1 MRRRGI
7 CLLAAVLLAMGA
19 LGAQAAQ
26 QPAADTAQPT
36 ESTANR
42 PDAAQTDAQA
52 AQVAAQVTDD
62 AGARYAVLEDGSR
75 STKITLSGQSLT
87 IRGEGDFCGIYLIW
101 DQPPGQW
108 TAQGEGVSLSGGEEG
123 FLHEYLPLP
132 QRCDTLTLTAPAG
145 AICCDIY
152 LFGEGAL
159 PDWVQ
164 CWQPPLEDADL
175 LLLPTHADDEHLYFG
190 GTMPYYAGELGK
202 KVQVAYFTNH
212 WAEPYRPHELLD
224 GLWTVGVRAYPIFSD
239 FVDRYADTIEQAR
252 AMYDE
257 EEAVAFQ
264 VEQLRRF
271 RPEVVVGHDVN
282 GEYGHGVHKY
292 NAYTLQ
298 LALEAAADP
307 QQYPES
313 AARYGVWDVPKAY
326 LHLYP
331 ENPIVMD
338 WSVPLE
344 RFDGR
349 TALEM
354 AKLGFAEHKSQQTYF
369 QVEDSGPYD
378 CRCFGLCRTLV
389 GADVTGGDFF
399 ENLAPED
406 YSDYQPPQPRPAPT
420 PTPAAPESAPDVQPG
435 QRKEME
441 TLTVWMLAALAVC
454 VLLAALLGLWFHSRR
469 RGKR

>member
-1 MRRRGI
+1 MRKRGI
-7 CLLAAVLLAMGA
+7 CLLAVLLLAASA
-19 LGAQAAQ
+19 LRAGAAQ
-26 QPAADTAQPT
+26 QTASDTSEPAAQI
-36 ESTANR
+36 
-42 PDAAQTDAQA
+42 
-52 AQVAAQVTDD
+52 AAQVTDD

-75 STKITLSGQSLT
+75 STKLTLSGQRLT
-87 IRGEGDFCGIYLIW
+87 IRGEGEFCGLYLIW
-101 DQPPGQW
+101 DRPPGQW
-108 TAQGEGVSLSGGEEG
+108 SAQGEGVSLSGGEEG

-132 QRCDTLTLTAPAG
+132 APCSALTLTAPEG
-145 AICCDIY
+145 AVCCDVY
-152 LFGEGAL
+152 LFGEGTL

-224 GLWTVGVRAYPIFSD
+224 GLWTVGVWAYPIFSE
-239 FVDRYADTIEQAR
+239 FVDRYAATIEQAR

-292 NAYTLQ
+292 NTYTLQ
-298 LALEAAADP
+298 LALEAASDP
-307 QQYPES
+307 EQYPES
-313 AARYGVWDVPKAY
+313 AAKYGTWEVPKTY

-331 ENPIVMD
+331 ENPVVMD
-338 WSVPLE
+338 WGVPLA

-354 AKLGFAEHKSQQTYF
+354 AQLGFVEHQSQQTYF
-369 QVEDSGPYD
+369 KVEASGPYD
-378 CRCFGLCRTLV
+378 CRLFGLYRTRV
-389 GADVTGGDFF
+389 GVDTAGGDFF

-406 YSDYQPPQPRPAPT
+406 YSDYQPPQPSPE
-420 PTPAAPESAPDVQPG
+420 PTPAPVATESEPDPQPG
-435 QRKEME
+435 QREGTE
-441 TLTVWMLAALAVC
+441 NRLVWMLAALAVC
-454 VLLAALLGLWFHSRR
+454 VLLAVALGLWFHSRR